1 MSLMAAPPTEL
12 VNVLDEKQL
21 RGTFG
26 AFPTGVT
33 VVTVGGDAPRGMT
46 ANSFTSVSLAPPLV
60 LFCVNKDAVMHRSLD
75 QSSTFSVSVLGA
87 GQEVVA
93 RHFANRSRPAGA
105 GQFES
110 VDWTPGRVGD
120 APLIDPDAG
129 EAADAAGAQLGS
141 NPPPADSPGTDTGAP
156 LGGGG
161 GARCDPAPPEESPD
175 ALWVYQAGG
184 V

>member
-1 MSLMAAPPTEL
+1 MSLMAAPPAEL
-12 VNVLDEKQL
+12 VNLLDSKQL

-33 VVTVGGDAPRGMT
+33 VVTVGGEASRGMT

-87 GQEVVA
+87 GQEAVA

-105 GQFES
+105 GQFDT
-110 VDWTPGRVGD
+110 VDWLPGRAGD
-120 APLIDPDAG
+120 APLIDGAVAHLECEKWRVYDGGDHTIFLGQVLTAARWPVR
-129 EAADAAGAQLGS
+129 EALLFADGRFRRFLPEQREGRAA
-141 NPPPADSPGTDTGAP
+141 
-156 LGGGG
+156 
-161 GARCDPAPPEESPD
+161 
-175 ALWVYQAGG
+175 
-184 V
+184 